1 MMDHFEASAQS
12 YEQVVFES
20 LNWYQLEALQ
30 DTASRTCDDVLKS
43 RVKREIQTIYDQQ
56 GWGDEVFWCLA
67 DGLRRRDAAQM
78 AWSMARIPHL
88 IHDVAGAHLGT
99 NKIRTPREMESQIGI
114 IHQAENW
121 IEGDKSEIPITF
133 GSGTLAQRIYLRKD
147 SQGQP
152 YFSMP
157 TDDDKYYGQ
166 NLPYYQAF
174 LKLFDVDESEL
185 SPKGEVYYY
194 FTRSFSLHH
203 TQLNVNLDKDGIIH
217 KFEII
222 PKIFEPNKKSE
233 G

>member
-30 DTASRTCDDVLKS
+30 DTAYRSNDDKLKS
-43 RVKREIQTIYDQQ
+43 EVNREIQTIYDQHE
-56 GWGDEVFWCLA
+56 WGDEVFWCLA
-67 DGLRRRDAAQM
+67 DGLQRQDAAQM

-99 NKIRTPREMESQIGI
+99 NKHRTPGEMESQIGI

-147 SQGQP
+147 GQGHP

-157 TDDDKYYGQ
+157 TNDDKFYDSNYK
-166 NLPYYQAF
+166 YYQAF
-174 LKLFDVDESEL
+174 IYLFGVDESEL
-185 SPKGEVYYY
+185 SPEGEKYFL
-194 FTRSFSLHH
+194 FTRTFDRPRTRLE
-203 TQLNVNLDKDGIIH
+203 VILDTNGIFH
-217 KFEII
+217 EFKII
-222 PKIFEPNKKSE
+222 PKVFESKR